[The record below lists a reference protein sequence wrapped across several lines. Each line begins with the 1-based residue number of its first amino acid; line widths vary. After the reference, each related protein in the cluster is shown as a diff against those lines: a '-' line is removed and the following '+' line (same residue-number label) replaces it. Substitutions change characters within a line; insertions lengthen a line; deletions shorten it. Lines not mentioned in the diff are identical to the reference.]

1 MRTCNILRL
10 LVAMGHQVTFLPE
23 DGVDTGPHAEAL
35 RALGVDVSGRSNG
48 LRAYHWFLRNH
59 GTLDAIVVARYHL
72 AWSWWPLVKH
82 VAPGIQRILDT
93 VDLHFLRES
102 REAKLSG
109 NRRLMRAALATRT
122 RELDAVKESNTTWVV
137 SAAEQMLLQELDP
150 GTRIL
155 VVPNLHTVQSEVPEP
170 EGREGLIFIG
180 GARHPPNVDG
190 LERFLAEVWP
200 KLRESLPG
208 CPVHLVGAGL
218 ENALARI
225 PASQLAGVYI
235 HGHVPDLGPL
245 LSKARIGLAPLRF
258 GAGVKG
264 KINQYMSYGIP
275 TVATLTAIEGMH
287 LTIGLDVLGADAAMD
302 FADAVSVLYRDDDL
316 WRRISAAGLDNV
328 REHFSDSVA
337 MPALQAT
344 FHRAP
349 TLQS

>member
-1 MRTCNILRL
+1 M
-10 LVAMGHQVTFLPE
+10 
-23 DGVDTGPHAEAL
+23 
-35 RALGVDVSGRSNG
+35 
-48 LRAYHWFLRNH
+48 
-59 GTLDAIVVARYHL
+59 
-72 AWSWWPLVKH
+72 
-82 VAPGIQRILDT
+82 APGIQRILDT

-190 LERFLAEVWP
+190 LEWFLAEVWP